1 MRRPLTTV
9 FCLIFCLAWPLGA
22 QQPKIRGLTA
32 MPQGEKILA
41 RVQLEN
47 LFAPKIVSTIRSG
60 LPAIVQHDFRLMVDG
75 KEKARALQAVE
86 VKYDIWAQRYR
97 LAFPDTVRFA
107 ATFTEVEKILRDF
120 QTTAFFQGMMRDGA
134 TVYRLRLRVAVVAIS
149 AEQSRQ
155 LLQRITSNDFEG
167 GTSAA
172 EAGRS
177 GFSLNLNDLISFFFG
192 GEQRAHGLS
201 EWAVSPPLRGAG
213 LP

>member
-1 MRRPLTTV
+1 MRRPLTT
-9 FCLIFCLAWPLGA
+9 ISCLALCWILPLQA
-22 QQPKIRGLTA
+22 QSPKIRGLA
-32 MPQGEKILA
+32 VVAKHGELRA

-60 LPAIVQHDFRLMVDG
+60 LPAIVQHDFRLLADG
-75 KEKARALQAVE
+75 KEKARALQAIE

-97 LAFPDTVRFA
+97 LAFPDTVYFA
-107 ATFTEVEKILRDF
+107 PALADVEKMLSDF
-120 QTTAFFQGMMRDGA
+120 ETPAFLQALVRADA
-134 TVYRLRLRVAVVAIS
+134 ASYRLRLRVAVIAIS

-155 LLQRITSNDFEG
+155 LLERIASSDFEG
-167 GTSAA
+167 GSSAA

-201 EWAVSPPLRGAG
+201 EWAVSPPWRGAG
-213 LP
+213 PP